1 MDHFVK
7 SGHKFTVFT
16 PTYNRGY
23 VLRRAFESLQ
33 RQTFKDFEWV
43 VVDDGSTDNTRV
55 LVADLAQKA
64 LFPVRYFYQTHGHKK
79 KAINY
84 GVREARGELFVFL
97 DNDLNRFDFES
108 KFFLQCFQ
116 HLGCFITAVFV
127 HQQILRHS
135 KS

>member
-97 DNDLNRFDFES
+97 DSNNELLSNA
-108 KFFLQCFQ
+108 K
-116 HLGCFITAVFV
+116 
-127 HQQILRHS
+127 
-135 KS
+135 